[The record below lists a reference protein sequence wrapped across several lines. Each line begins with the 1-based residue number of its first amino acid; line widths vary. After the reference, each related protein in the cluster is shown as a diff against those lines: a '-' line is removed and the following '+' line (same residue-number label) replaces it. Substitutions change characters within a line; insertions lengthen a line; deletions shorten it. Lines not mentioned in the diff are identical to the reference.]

1 MAALWSQD
9 QFVIREKFWK
19 IFGNTF
25 WINDMQGNLLGYAKQ
40 KAFKLKE
47 EIIIYADEAKTQP
60 LVAIKARNI
69 IDIWATYDI
78 SDATT
83 GQAIGGAKRKGLK
96 SFFKDAWQIL
106 DVNGNQLGTMKER
119 NMFLALVRR
128 IINFGNLIPQTYDVQ
143 FEGLPNIIF
152 KQRFNPFIRR
162 TNVIIPPGTQVDRRL
177 IVAMLVLNSAIEGR
191 QGGGFDMG
199 LDI

>member
-119 NMFLALVRR
+119 SMFLALVRR